1 MMVLIHRELYC
12 NLMLTNLIVDLHND
26 VVGVHNQLVLRVS
39 LYRTYNWMTI
49 ENILNNT
56 TKIA

>member
-1 MMVLIHRELYC
+1 MMVLIYRELHC
-12 NLMLTNLIVDLHND
+12 NLMLTNLIVHLHND

>member
-1 MMVLIHRELYC
+1 MMVLIHRELHC
-12 NLMLTNLIVDLHND
+12 KIMLTNLIVHLHNN

-39 LYRTYNWMTI
+39 LYWTYNWMTV

-56 TKIA
+56 TEIA